1 MPNACAAQTQGHG
14 LPEQNTQHRTCLCS
28 HPHAGIQRSG
38 ASSAV
43 ACLTGF
49 DTYTRRPVAPVCH
62 TALVT
67 PISTEQVERRW
78 QCVQV
83 FDMEKHLEYCG
94 RFQQDPVQ
102 NQEYAAAKRSALGPA
117 SRALIPAALY
127 HVPHAARS
135 SLLTHSCARP
145 SHCCTTHC
153 RASHAPSSGPVKPPA
168 RFDTFDP
175 RLSALGTVTHADLS
189 SPASTPGSG
198 RLSDTVSAT
207 LQRASVLQAQ
217 GSTVALLRHTWRGT
231 AGYSPKLDHS

>member
-1 MPNACAAQTQGHG
+1 MPMQ
-14 LPEQNTQHRTCLCS
+14 P
-28 HPHAGIQRSG
+28 
-38 ASSAV
+38 SSCWDSKKWCV
-43 ACLTGF
+43 
-49 DTYTRRPVAPVCH
+49 TYTRRPVAPVCH

-67 PISTEQVERRW
+67 PFSTEQVERRW

-102 NQEYAAAKRSALGPA
+102 NQEYAAAKRSSLGPA
-117 SRALIPAALY
+117 SRALTPAALY

-168 RFDTFDP
+168 RYVSIRSTLVYP
-175 RLSALGTVTHADLS
+175 LLGR
-189 SPASTPGSG
+189 SPMPT
-198 RLSDTVSAT
+198 
-207 LQRASVLQAQ
+207 
-217 GSTVALLRHTWRGT
+217 
-231 AGYSPKLDHS
+231 